1 MNDSHELAFEARLC
15 HSYTMVLGTLFNLSK
30 PHVPHQ
36 YDGIYIF
43 SFRVEVNIKGRNTY
57 RFLSQ
62 YFINTICSLKWEPL
76 GLFKKLYDILGLK
89 KTGILCP
96 YLGRL
101 LLVLLKKQA
110 GPQYLPERQGLSCC
124 INMTGSPPDGF
135 QRYHNFWH
143 RF

>member
-1 MNDSHELAFEARLC
+1 MNESHELVFDAWLC
-15 HSYTMVLGTLFNLSK
+15 HSDTMVLGTLFNLSK
-30 PHVPHQ
+30 PHIPHQ
-36 YDGIYIF
+36 HDGIYIF
-43 SFRVEVNIKGRNTY
+43 SFGVEINIKGGSTY

-62 YFINTICSLKWEPL
+62 YFVNAKMGAIRSIQKVISHFRAEKGWNPL
-76 GLFKKLYDILGLK
+76 S
-89 KTGILCP
+89 

-101 LLVLLKKQA
+101 LLVLLKKKA